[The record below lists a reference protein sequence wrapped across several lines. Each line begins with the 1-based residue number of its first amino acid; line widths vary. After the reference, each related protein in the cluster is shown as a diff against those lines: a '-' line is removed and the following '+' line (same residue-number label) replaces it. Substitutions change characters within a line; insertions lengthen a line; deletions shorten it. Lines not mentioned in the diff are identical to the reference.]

1 MKSKKFR
8 IRNRDGVEI
17 VGVLDLVE
25 GAKGVA
31 FIAHGLSGDKYQPQM
46 KTFADACV
54 ESGYMAVRWDAANTI
69 GESGGDLKYAS
80 VTSYYADLEDVIA
93 WAKSQSW
100 YTEPFVLIGHSL
112 GGISVGLYAE
122 NHPKEVRGL
131 APLSTVVSGELSK
144 QTKVMR
150 GINLDKWKRDTY
162 FEEKRLTAPGTKKVY
177 YSELEDRLK
186 YDLLPRADKLTMPL
200 LFIVG
205 SKDNGTPFEHQ
216 KLLMDAAASES
227 KEIHVIEGSEHSYIA
242 PAHLAEVKTIIVK
255 WLQKI

>member
-8 IRNRDGVEI
+8 IKNRDGVEL

-25 GAKGVA
+25 NATGIA

-46 KTFADACV
+46 ETFAQACN
-54 ESGYMAVRWDAANTI
+54 ESGYSAVRWDAANTI

-93 WAKSQSW
+93 WAKTQSW
-100 YTEPFVLIGHSL
+100 YIEPFVLIGHSL

-122 NHPKEVRGL
+122 QYPEKVKGL

-144 QTKVMR
+144 QSKVNR
-150 GINLDKWKRDTY
+150 GIDLEKWKRDGF
-162 FEEKRLTAPGTKKVY
+162 FEEERQTAPGTKKVY
-177 YSELEDRLK
+177 YAELEDRLK
-186 YDLLPRADKLTMPL
+186 YDLLTQAKTLTMPL

-205 SKDNGTPFEHQ
+205 SKDDGTPFEHQ
-216 KLLMDAAASES
+216 KLLMDASASRI
-227 KEIHVIEGSEHSYIA
+227 KEIHIIEGSGHSYIQ
-242 PAHLAEVKTIIVK
+242 PHHLAEVKKIIVK
-255 WLQKI
+255 WLQKL